1 MVELDQN
8 KPRIVLLELSKA
20 AQKKQKTKDEI
31 ENAFFT
37 EVRTT
42 SLLQRFAKVE
52 EVADTIVYITSPR
65 SSATNGAAIKVDGG
79 SSGGLF

>member
-1 MVELDQN
+1 
-8 KPRIVLLELSKA
+8 
-20 AQKKQKTKDEI
+20 
-31 ENAFFT
+31 
-37 EVRTT
+37 
-42 SLLQRFAKVE
+42 LLQRFAKVE